1 MDTKTL
7 KAMADRLQELADGA
21 EPRIPYQGICHII
34 ENEFG
39 DNSLDLIKK
48 KFRDWPEFS
57 GELNYPVPAPE
68 HTMVTAFEA
77 FEAFL
82 LKGLDFW
89 SGEYGAAR
97 RRLCGFLAQEIRKEI
112 GDETN

>member
-21 EPRIPYQGICHII
+21 EPGGPLGICDNIA
-34 ENEFG
+34 NEFG
-39 DNSLDLIKK
+39 YDSLDLIKK

-57 GELNYPVPAPE
+57 GVFNYPVPAPK
-68 HTMVTAFEA
+68 HAPFTAFDA
-77 FEAFL
+77 FEL
-82 LKGLDFW
+82 MDLDLW

-97 RRLCGFLAQEIRKEI
+97 RRLCGFLAQEIRKGI

>member
-1 MDTKTL
+1 MKAKTL

-21 EPRIPYQGICHII
+21 KPLMPYEGICHNIDY
-34 ENEFG
+34 EFG
-39 DNSLDLIKK
+39 YYPLDLIKK

-68 HTMVTAFEA
+68 HVLSAFDA
-77 FEAFL
+77 FAL
-82 LKGLDFW
+82 MDLDPW

-97 RRLCGFLAQEIRKEI
+97 RRLCGFLAQETRKELI
-112 GDETN
+112 EKGEAL